1 MSQTDEMNGLV
12 THLLAQRNARKDGF
26 ATLRKGTAA
35 LRTDIRATHSA
46 MTKAQTEKLAANHAA
61 IRAAAAQ
68 LAENTA
74 KFRQSIQ
81 ANYAAMAQT
90 QAETLTAARTQLTN
104 TRHQMS
110 VQIADFRR
118 TVQTANQTNAKTLHE
133 KLTAERTQLLA
144 ETTQFIGEI
153 QADLA
158 GAAAAW
164 QSLLQGQAGASA
176 GKQRKPAKGTRSKK
190 SDQPDVM

>member
-1 MSQTDEMNGLV
+1 MSRTDEMNGLV
-12 THLLAQRNARKDGF
+12 THLLAQRAARKDGF
-26 ATLRKGTAA
+26 ATLRKETAA
-35 LRTDIRATHSA
+35 LRTDLHATHSA
-46 MTKAQTEKLAANHAA
+46 MTKAQTEKLATNHAA

-90 QAETLTAARTQLTN
+90 QAETLTAARAQLAN

-133 KLTAERTQLLA
+133 KLTAERTQLLT

-164 QSLLQGQAGASA
+164 HSLLQRQAGASA
-176 GKQRKPAKGTRSKK
+176 GKQRKSAKGTHSKQ
-190 SDQPDVM
+190 SDQPDAM